1 VKLII
6 WFSGLCALL
15 NERLNFLQLT
25 VVSSLKPWRVVKD
38 ELWVALKGEGAIN
51 IVDATLI
58 NSKVRSSI
66 LVS

>member
-1 VKLII
+1 MKLII
-6 WFSGLCALL
+6 WFSGFCALL

-25 VVSSLKPWRVVKD
+25 LVSGLKTWRVMED

-51 IVDATLI
+51 IMDAALI
-58 NSKVRSSI
+58 SSKVRKSI

>member
-1 VKLII
+1 MKLII

-25 VVSSLKPWRVVKD
+25 LVSGLKPWRVMED
-38 ELWVALKGEGAIN
+38 ELRVALKGEGAIN
-51 IVDATLI
+51 VMDAALI
-58 NSKVRSSI
+58 TSKVRRSI